1 MPAPIIAAAGI
12 AAAGAI
18 GGAAISASGAN
29 KAADKQKKAAKKA
42 AQAQKDALAQQ
53 TALAKPY
60 VEAGKNALAEY
71 QKMAPYEDFG
81 MKQFQADPGY
91 NFRMA
96 EGMKGL
102 ERSAAARGLLQSGGT
117 LKGIQQYGQN
127 LASAEYDNAFSRY
140 LSQREAS
147 MEPYRYLTGLGQAA
161 AAGQA
166 ANIGSSGAA
175 LAEIAAARGNAS
187 AALAAGTGSAIG
199 NAFSSAG
206 QGIGS
211 YYANEPYMNYLQSI
225 TPGMQS
231 ITPGMNS
238 PRITSTTFG
247 GPK

>member
-1 MPAPIIAAAGI
+1 MPVPIIAAAGI

-53 TALAKPY
+53 MALAKPY

-71 QKMAPYEDFG
+71 QKLAPYEDFG

-96 EGMKGL
+96 EGLKGL

-127 LASAEYDNAFSRY
+127 LASSEYENAFSRY
-140 LSQREAS
+140 LSQREAR
-147 MEPYRYLTGLGQAA
+147 MDPYRYLTGVGQAA

-166 ANIGSSGAA
+166 ANVGTTGAA
-175 LAEIAAARGNAS
+175 LADIAAQRGNVQ
-187 AALAAGTGSAIG
+187 AAQAAGAAGAIG
-199 NAFSSAG
+199 NAFSSIG
-206 QGIGS
+206 QGVGS
-211 YYANEPYMNYLQSI
+211 YYANQPYMNYLQSI
-225 TPGMQS
+225 TPS
-231 ITPGMNS
+231 SSSFYNPTNI
-238 PRITSTTFG
+238 G
-247 GPK
+247 GVY